1 MPRRFGNRFRHPAA
15 GRAIVL
21 SWFALL
27 LLVLAPA
34 AVSAVSAALKVPALV
49 GRVNDYAS
57 MISPQA
63 RSAIETK
70 LQALEQS
77 DSTQIAILTVPTLDG
92 EPVEEFSIRVAEAW
106 KIGRKGKDNG
116 ILLIV
121 SKGDRKVRV
130 EVGYG
135 LEGRLTD
142 LQAGR
147 IVNDVI
153 KPAFAK
159 GDFDSGFIAASDA
172 LVASVKGEYTA
183 PPHKKRDKDAPSIP
197 VVFIILFALFFYF
210 RMFAGRRG
218 GGPSIFGGGPWVGGG
233 FGSGGGGGDGGG
245 FSGGGGGFGGGGAS
259 GDW

>member
-1 MPRRFGNRFRHPAA
+1 MAA
-15 GRAIVL
+15 GRTIVFSRL
-21 SWFALL
+21 VVLL
-27 LLVLAPA
+27 LLLAPSA
-34 AVSAVSAALKVPALV
+34 ASAVSSALKVPTLV

-63 RSAIETK
+63 RSAIELK
-70 LQALEQS
+70 LQSLEQS
-77 DSTQIAILTVPTLDG
+77 DATQIAILTVPSLGG
-92 EPVEEFSIRVAEAW
+92 EPIEDFSIRVAEAW
-106 KIGRKGKDNG
+106 KIGEKGRDNG

-121 SKGDRKVRV
+121 SKSDRKVRI

-147 IVNDVI
+147 IVEDVI

-159 GDFDSGFIAASDA
+159 GDFDSGFIGAADA
-172 LVASVKGEYTA
+172 LVASVRGEYKA
-183 PPHKKRDKDAPSIP
+183 PAHKKGDKGAPSVP
-197 VVFIILFALFFYF
+197 LVFIILLALFIYL
-210 RMFAGRRG
+210 RLFAGRSG
-218 GGPSIFGGGPWVGGG
+218 GGPSIFGGGPWVGGGG